1 MIDFR
6 YHLVSLISVF
16 LALAVGIVLGAG
28 PLQNSIGSTLT
39 EQVNQLRTDKEDLR
53 TQLSTANTAVTHRD
67 QFAEAITPALVG
79 SSLSGRTVA
88 IVTLP
93 GVEDDAADALKDAVA
108 TAGGSVTGRIK
119 ITDNWT
125 AADKEADRTG
135 ALSNLT
141 KDLPGGYVP
150 ADGTSPERL
159 AQVLATSVV
168 SSVGT
173 TLSGAGSTDAATAL
187 KDLSTAGLI
196 NVDDKL
202 SGLATG
208 VLFVVPANPEATGQA
223 PATPAVSADAA
234 ADYVNLAAKLDATG
248 SGTVATGPASAASD
262 GLISSIRDDD
272 TVSKDVS
279 TVDDGSTAM
288 GVATAVLALS
298 EQLAGGNGSYGFG
311 SGVDAIMPP
320 IAASSAASTSTGT
333 GTGKTDSK

>member
-79 SSLSGRTVA
+79 SSLSGRTIA

-93 GVEDDAADALKDAVA
+93 GVDDDTVDALKDGIA

-119 ITDNWT
+119 VSDNWT

-135 ALSNLT
+135 ALSSLT
-141 KDLPGGYVP
+141 KDLPSGYVP
-150 ADGTSPERL
+150 AEGTSPERL

-168 SSVGT
+168 SSVST
-173 TLSGAGSTDAATAL
+173 TLSGTGSTDAATAL
-187 KDLSTAGLI
+187 KDLSTAGL
-196 NVDDKL
+196 VDVDGKL
-202 SGLATG
+202 NGLASG
-208 VLFVVPANPEATGQA
+208 VLLVVPANPEATGQA

-234 ADYVNLAAKLDATG
+234 ADYVNLAAKLDTTG
-248 SGTVATGPASAASD
+248 SGTVATGPASAASG
-262 GLISSIRDDD
+262 GLLTSLRDDD
-272 TVSKDVS
+272 TVSKEVS

-311 SGVDAIMPP
+311 SGVDAAVPP
-320 IAASSAASTSTGT
+320 ITTSGSTTTDS
-333 GTGKTDSK
+333 GKTGDK